1 MLRPDGRRIVS
12 VHASSGFP
20 ESTVRFL
27 AELSRNNDRTWFEA
41 HREEC
46 EGAVIVPAKAF
57 VEALGPRLRELDPKI
72 QAIPKVLGSIKGL
85 ERRMRYPRSKRPL
98 YRDSLDLWFWSG
110 RRRAWDNS
118 GFYLRLTPARLIIAA
133 GMIEFQK
140 ERLQQY
146 RRHVLDD
153 ARGEALERIVRD
165 LRNEG
170 YFVGGESYKRTPR
183 GVPAEHPRGTLLKHS
198 GVFANLNIE
207 HPKDLGSPAFV
218 DFATAHFS
226 RMAALHTWLVA
237 LR

>member
-1 MLRPDGRRIVS
+1 MPF
-12 VHASSGFP
+12 SGFP
-20 ESTVRFL
+20 DATIRFL
-27 AELSRNNDRTWFEA
+27 AELSQNNDRAWFEA

-46 EGAVIVPAKAF
+46 EHAVMEPAKAL

-72 QAIPKVLGSIKGL
+72 QAIPKVLGSIKAL
-85 ERRMRYPRSKRPL
+85 ERRMRYPRSRRPL

-118 GFYLRLTPARLIIAA
+118 GFYLRLTPARLVLAG

-153 ARGEALERIVRD
+153 VRGEALETIVCD
-165 LRNEG
+165 LRGDG

-183 GVPAEHPRGTLLKHS
+183 GVPADHPRATLSRHS
-198 GVFANLNIE
+198 GVFANLSIE
-207 HPKDLGSPAFV
+207 HPRELGAPAFV
-218 DFATAHFS
+218 DFSFGHFS
-226 RMAALHTWLVA
+226 RMAALHAWLVA